1 MKKTLAAVAVLG
13 AFAGSALAADV
24 TLYGKVDLGL
34 NYTHTDVDGVSSDK
48 WGMNSGQNSGSR
60 FGIKGTEQISEG
72 LTVGFQLENG
82 FNADDGR
89 FKYGNDDGERIF
101 GREARLFVQTDFGE
115 LGFGRMGGLDS
126 GSGSYDIFG
135 GNAGVFGAGWNSIGS
150 DSNIFLGMSSRYDNM
165 ITYKSPE
172 FAGVRVYA
180 QASLKQDSAEDGDE
194 GSSKADRYYALGA
207 TGNWGALSTG
217 LVASMYD
224 YGHGERIAGDATIT
238 GNQDTGSVGGLVDI
252 DDNVKPVTTDDDGY
266 AVGAFAAYDFGVT
279 KVTFGAQYFDGVK
292 QSRGTALGDGEI
304 SFTPEIGDIRDDG
317 GAISFN
323 GSKVKF
329 DYGDESAGVKGYGVM
344 LGAITPI
351 ASGKLYTSIGY
362 RDSENADEDLNGQ
375 ADKTA
380 YQAAIGY
387 TYPLS
392 KRTYLYTAAGY
403 YQEEV
408 DDGADEV
415 KSKTTEVV
423 AGIVHNF

>member
-34 NYTHTDVDGVSSDK
+34 NYTHTDVDGVSSDN
-48 WGMNSGQNSGSR
+48 WGMKSGQNSGSR
-60 FGIKGTEQISEG
+60 FGLKGTEQISDG

-82 FNADDGR
+82 FDSDTG
-89 FKYGNDDGERIF
+89 KLGQGDRIF

-135 GNAGVFGAGWNSIGS
+135 GKAGVFGTGWSGIGS
-150 DSNIFLGMSSRYDNM
+150 DSAIFLGMSSRYDNM
-165 ITYKSPE
+165 ITYKSPT
-172 FAGVRVYA
+172 FGGVTVYA
-180 QASLKQDSAEDGDE
+180 QASLKQDSSKDGDE
-194 GSSKADRYYALGA
+194 ASSKTDRYYALGA
-207 TGNWGALSTG
+207 TGKWGALSTG
-217 LVASMYD
+217 LVASMFD
-224 YGHGERIAGDATIT
+224 YGHGERLAGEATIT
-238 GNQDTGSVGGLVDI
+238 GGTYPVVVI
-252 DDNVKPVTTDDDGY
+252 DDKVKPVTTDDDGY

-304 SFTPEIGDIRDDG
+304 SFTPEIGDIRDG

>member
-48 WGMNSGQNSGSR
+48 WGMKSGQNSGSR

-82 FNADDGR
+82 FDADDGR

-135 GNAGVFGAGWNSIGS
+135 GNAGVFGTGWSGIGS
-150 DSNIFLGMSSRYDNM
+150 DSAIFLGMSSRYDNM
-165 ITYKSPE
+165 ITYKSPT
-172 FAGVRVYA
+172 FGGVTVYA
-180 QASLKQDSAEDGDE
+180 QASLKQDSSKDGDE
-194 GSSKADRYYALGA
+194 ASSKADRYYALGA
-207 TGNWGALSTG
+207 KGTWGALSTG
-217 LVASMYD
+217 VVASMYD
-224 YGHGERIAGDATIT
+224 YGHT
-238 GNQDTGSVGGLVDI
+238 NHYTGSLVI
-252 DDNVKPVTTDDDGY
+252 DEGVFDDTQTIKEVTTDDDGY
-266 AVGAFAAYDFGVT
+266 AVGAFVAYDFNVT
-279 KVTFGAQYFDGVK
+279 KVTLGAQYFDGVQ
-292 QSRGTALGDGEI
+292 QSRGDSEFTISATPAFDEDGNLSLET
-304 SFTPEIGDIRDDG
+304 SSAKLTY
-317 GAISFN
+317 
-323 GSKVKF
+323 GS
-329 DYGDESAGVKGYGVM
+329 ESAGAKGYGVM
-344 LGAITPI
+344 LGAVTPLG
-351 ASGKLYTSIGY
+351 SGSLYTSIGY
-362 RDSENADEDLNGQ
+362 RDSENADENYGGQ
-375 ADKTA
+375 LDETV
-380 YQAAIGY
+380 YQVAVGY

-403 YQEEV
+403 TQEEL
-408 DDGADEV
+408 DKGGNNDTV
-415 KSKTTEVV
+415 KTKTTEVV

>member
-13 AFAGSALAADV
+13 AFAGSAFAADV

-34 NYTHTDVDGVSSDK
+34 NYTHTDVDGVSEDN
-48 WGMNSGQNSGSR
+48 WGMKSGQNSGSR

-82 FNADDGR
+82 FDADDGR
-89 FKYGNDDGERIF
+89 FKYGNDDGERVF

-135 GNAGVFGAGWNSIGS
+135 GNAGVFGTGWSGIGS
-150 DSNIFLGMSSRYDNM
+150 DSAIFLGMSSRYDNM

-180 QASLKQDSAEDGDE
+180 QASLKQDSSKDGDE

-207 TGNWGALSTG
+207 TGTWGALSTG

-224 YGHGERIAGDATIT
+224 YGHTNHYAGSLVIDEGALDPDETI
-238 GNQDTGSVGGLVDI
+238 
-252 DDNVKPVTTDDDGY
+252 KEVTTDDDGY
-266 AVGAFAAYDFGVT
+266 AVGAFVAYDFSVT
-279 KVTFGAQYFDGVK
+279 KVTLGAQYFDGVQ
-292 QSRGTALGDGEI
+292 QSRGDDEFTLSATPAFDADGNL
-304 SFTPEIGDIRDDG
+304 SLDTSS
-317 GAISFN
+317 AKLTY
-323 GSKVKF
+323 GS
-329 DYGDESAGVKGYGVM
+329 ESAGAKGYGVM
-344 LGAITPI
+344 LGAVTPLG
-351 ASGKLYTSIGY
+351 AGTLYTSVGY
-362 RDSENADEDLNGQ
+362 RDSENADENYGGQ
-375 ADKTA
+375 LDETA
-380 YQAAIGY
+380 YQFAVGY

-403 YQEEV
+403 TQEEL
-408 DDGADEV
+408 DKGGNTDTV
-415 KSKTTEVV
+415 KTKTTEVV

>member
-48 WGMNSGQNSGSR
+48 WGMKSGQNSGSR

-82 FNADDGR
+82 FDADDGR

-135 GNAGVFGAGWNSIGS
+135 GNAGVFGTGWSGIGS
-150 DSNIFLGMSSRYDNM
+150 DSAIFLGMSSRYDNM
-165 ITYKSPE
+165 ITYKSPT
-172 FAGVRVYA
+172 FGGVTVYA
-180 QASLKQDSAEDGDE
+180 QASLKQDSSKDGDE
-194 GSSKADRYYALGA
+194 ASSKADRYYALGA
-207 TGNWGALSTG
+207 TGTWGALSTG
-217 LVASMYD
+217 VVASMYD
-224 YGHGERIAGDATIT
+224 YGHA
-238 GNQDTGSVGGLVDI
+238 NHYTGSIEFDGGLPDPDDI
-252 DDNVKPVTTDDDGY
+252 PIKEVTTDDDGY
-266 AVGAFAAYDFGVT
+266 AVGAFVAYDFNVT
-279 KVTFGAQYFDGVK
+279 KVTLGAQYFDGVQ
-292 QSRGTALGDGEI
+292 QSRGSSEFTISATPGFNEDG
-304 SFTPEIGDIRDDG
+304 
-317 GAISFN
+317 
-323 GSKVKF
+323 KF
-329 DYGDESAGVKGYGVM
+329 DLENSSAKLTYGSESAGAKGYGVM
-344 LGAITPI
+344 LGAVTPLG
-351 ASGKLYTSIGY
+351 SGSLYTSIGY
-362 RDSENADEDLNGQ
+362 RDSENADENYGGQ
-375 ADKTA
+375 LDETV
-380 YQAAIGY
+380 YQVAVGY

-403 YQEEV
+403 TQEEL
-408 DDGADEV
+408 DKGGNTDTV
-415 KSKTTEVV
+415 KTKTTEVV

>member
-48 WGMNSGQNSGSR
+48 WGMKSGQNSGSR

-82 FNADDGR
+82 FDADDGR

-135 GNAGVFGAGWNSIGS
+135 GNAGVFGTGWSGIGS
-150 DSNIFLGMSSRYDNM
+150 DSAIFLGMSSRYDNM
-165 ITYKSPE
+165 ITYKSPT
-172 FAGVRVYA
+172 FGGVTVYA
-180 QASLKQDSAEDGDE
+180 QASLKQDSSKDGDE
-194 GSSKADRYYALGA
+194 ASSKADRYYALGA
-207 TGNWGALSTG
+207 KGTWGALSTG
-217 LVASMYD
+217 VVASMYD
-224 YGHGERIAGDATIT
+224 YGHT
-238 GNQDTGSVGGLVDI
+238 NHYTGSIEVDGSIPGLDPDQTI
-252 DDNVKPVTTDDDGY
+252 KEVTTDDDGY
-266 AVGAFAAYDFGVT
+266 AVGAFVAYDFNVT
-279 KVTFGAQYFDGVK
+279 KVTLGAQYFDGVQ
-292 QSRGTALGDGEI
+292 QSRGSSEFTISATPPSFDESGEMDWTTASAKL
-304 SFTPEIGDIRDDG
+304 TY
-317 GAISFN
+317 
-323 GSKVKF
+323 GS
-329 DYGDESAGVKGYGVM
+329 ESAGAKGYGVM
-344 LGAITPI
+344 LGAVTPLG
-351 ASGKLYTSIGY
+351 SGSLYTSIGY
-362 RDSENADEDLNGQ
+362 RDSENADENYGGQ
-375 ADKTA
+375 LDETV
-380 YQAAIGY
+380 YQVAVGY

-403 YQEEV
+403 TQEEL
-408 DDGADEV
+408 DKGADTV
-415 KSKTTEVV
+415 KTKTTEVV

>member
-34 NYTHTDVDGVSSDK
+34 NYTHTDADGVSSDK
-48 WGMNSGQNSGSR
+48 WGMKSGQNSGSR
-60 FGIKGTEQISEG
+60 FGIKGTEQISDG

-82 FNADDGR
+82 FDADDGR
-89 FKYGNDDGERIF
+89 FKYGNDDGERMF

-135 GNAGVFGAGWNSIGS
+135 GNAGVFGTGWSGIGS
-150 DSNIFLGMSSRYDNM
+150 DSAIFLGMSSRYDNM

-180 QASLKQDSAEDGDE
+180 QASLKQDSSKDGDE

-207 TGNWGALSTG
+207 TGTWGALSTG

-224 YGHGERIAGDATIT
+224 YGHTNHYAGSLVVDGGKLDPDETI
-238 GNQDTGSVGGLVDI
+238 
-252 DDNVKPVTTDDDGY
+252 KKVTTDDDGY
-266 AVGAFAAYDFGVT
+266 AVGAFVAYDFSVT
-279 KVTFGAQYFDGVK
+279 KVTLGAQYFDGVQ
-292 QSRGTALGDGEI
+292 QSRGDDEFTLSATPAFGANGDLDL
-304 SFTPEIGDIRDDG
+304 STSV
-317 GAISFN
+317 AKLTY
-323 GSKVKF
+323 GS
-329 DYGDESAGVKGYGVM
+329 ESAGAKGYGVM
-344 LGAITPI
+344 LGAVTPLG
-351 ASGKLYTSIGY
+351 AGTLYTSVGY
-362 RDSENADEDLNGQ
+362 RDSENADENYGGQ
-375 ADKTA
+375 LDETA
-380 YQAAIGY
+380 YQFAVGY

-403 YQEEV
+403 TQEEL
-408 DDGADEV
+408 DKGGNNDT
-415 KSKTTEVV
+415 KTKTTEVV

>member
-48 WGMNSGQNSGSR
+48 WGMKSGQNSGPR
-60 FGIKGTEQISEG
+60 FGIKGTEQISDG

-82 FNADDGR
+82 FDADDGR
-89 FKYGNDDGERIF
+89 FKNGNDDGERMF

-135 GNAGVFGAGWNSIGS
+135 GNAGVFGTGWSGIGS
-150 DSNIFLGMSSRYDNM
+150 DSVIFMGMSSRYDNM
-165 ITYKSPE
+165 ITYKSPT
-172 FAGVRVYA
+172 FGGVTVYA
-180 QASLKQDSAEDGDE
+180 QASLKQDSSKDGE
-194 GSSKADRYYALGA
+194 EASSKADRYYALGA
-207 TGNWGALSTG
+207 TGKWGALSTG
-217 LVASMYD
+217 VVASMYD
-224 YGHGERIAGDATIT
+224 YGHGNRLAGTATIT
-238 GNQDTGSVGGLVDI
+238 GEHNPGPGVDI
-252 DDNVKPVTTDDDGY
+252 EDKVNPVTTDDDGY
-266 AVGAFAAYDFGVT
+266 AVGAFAAYDFSVT
-279 KVTFGAQYFDGVK
+279 KVTLGAQYFDGVK

-304 SFTPEIGDIRDDG
+304 SFTPEIGAINNG
-317 GAISFN
+317 GSISFD
-323 GSKVKF
+323 GSKVTF

-344 LGAITPI
+344 LGAVTPLG
-351 ASGKLYTSIGY
+351 AGTLYTSIGY
-362 RDSENADEDLNGQ
+362 RDSENADEKIGGQ
-375 ADKTA
+375 LDETV
-380 YQAAIGY
+380 YQVGVGY

-403 YQEEV
+403 TQEEL
-408 DDGADEV
+408 DKGGDTDTV
-415 KSKTTEVV
+415 KTKTTEVV

>member
-48 WGMNSGQNSGSR
+48 WGMKSGQNSGSR

-82 FNADDGR
+82 FDADDGR
-89 FKYGNDDGERIF
+89 FKYGNDDGERMF

-135 GNAGVFGAGWNSIGS
+135 GNAGVFGTGWSGIGS
-150 DSNIFLGMSSRYDNM
+150 DSAIFLGMSSRYDNM

-180 QASLKQDSAEDGDE
+180 QASLKQDSSKDGDE

-207 TGNWGALSTG
+207 TGTWGALSTG

-224 YGHGERIAGDATIT
+224 YGHTNHYAGSLVYDEGTWDPDETI
-238 GNQDTGSVGGLVDI
+238 
-252 DDNVKPVTTDDDGY
+252 KEVTTDDDGY
-266 AVGAFAAYDFGVT
+266 AVGAFVAYDFSVT
-279 KVTFGAQYFDGVK
+279 KVTLGAQYFDGVQ
-292 QSRGTALGDGEI
+292 QSRGDDEFTLSATPAFDADGNLNLDT
-304 SFTPEIGDIRDDG
+304 SSAKLTY
-317 GAISFN
+317 
-323 GSKVKF
+323 GS
-329 DYGDESAGVKGYGVM
+329 ESAGAKGYGVM
-344 LGAITPI
+344 LGAVTPLG
-351 ASGKLYTSIGY
+351 AGTLYTSVGY
-362 RDSENADEDLNGQ
+362 RDSENADENYGGQ
-375 ADKTA
+375 LDETA
-380 YQAAIGY
+380 YQFAVGY

-403 YQEEV
+403 TQEEL
-408 DDGADEV
+408 DKGGNTDEV
-415 KSKTTEVV
+415 KTKTTEVV

>member
-82 FNADDGR
+82 FDADDGR

-135 GNAGVFGAGWNSIGS
+135 GNAGVFGTGWSDIGS
-150 DSNIFLGMSSRYDNM
+150 DSAIFLGMSSRYDNM
-165 ITYKSPE
+165 ITYKSPT
-172 FAGVRVYA
+172 FGGVTVYA
-180 QASLKQDSAEDGDE
+180 QASLKQDSSKDGDE
-194 GSSKADRYYALGA
+194 ASSKTDRYYALGA
-207 TGNWGALSTG
+207 TGKWGALSTG
-217 LVASMYD
+217 VVASMYD
-224 YGHGERIAGDATIT
+224 YARNDNKFGSYTVTGGAG
-238 GNQDTGSVGGLVDI
+238 GSS
-252 DDNVKPVTTDDDGY
+252 VTTVDDVKSVTADDDGY
-266 AVGAFAAYDFGVT
+266 ALGAFVAYDFSVT
-279 KVTFGAQYFDGVK
+279 KVTLGAQYFDGVQ
-292 QSRGTALGDGEI
+292 QSRGSSEGTLTFSPNYWEDGSMKFE
-304 SFTPEIGDIRDDG
+304 
-317 GAISFN
+317 
-323 GSKVKF
+323 GSKLSYT
-329 DYGDESAGVKGYGVM
+329 YGSQSAGAKGYGVM
-344 LGAITPI
+344 LGAVTPLG
-351 ASGKLYTSIGY
+351 AGSLYTSIGY
-362 RDSENADEDLNGQ
+362 RDSENADEKIGGQ
-375 ADKTA
+375 LDETV
-380 YQAAIGY
+380 YQVGVGY

-403 YQEEV
+403 TQEEL
-408 DDGADEV
+408 DKGGNTDTV
-415 KSKTTEVV
+415 KTKTTEVV

>member
-34 NYTHTDVDGVSSDK
+34 NYTHTDVDGVSSDN
-48 WGMNSGQNSGSR
+48 WGMKSGQNSGSR

-82 FNADDGR
+82 FDADDGR

-135 GNAGVFGAGWNSIGS
+135 GNAGVFGTGWSDIGS
-150 DSNIFLGMSSRYDNM
+150 DSAIFLGMSSRYDNM
-165 ITYKSPE
+165 ITYKSPT
-172 FAGVRVYA
+172 FGGVTVYA
-180 QASLKQDSAEDGDE
+180 QASLKQDSSKDGDE
-194 GSSKADRYYALGA
+194 ASSKADRYYALGA
-207 TGNWGALSTG
+207 TGKWGALSTG

-224 YGHGERIAGDATIT
+224 YGHTNHYAGSLVIDEGVRDPDQTI
-238 GNQDTGSVGGLVDI
+238 
-252 DDNVKPVTTDDDGY
+252 KEVTTDDGY
-266 AVGAFAAYDFGVT
+266 AVGAFVAYDFSVT
-279 KVTFGAQYFDGVK
+279 KVTLGAQYFDGVQ
-292 QSRGTALGDGEI
+292 QSRGDSEFTLSDTPAFDEDGNLSLET
-304 SFTPEIGDIRDDG
+304 SSAKLTY
-317 GAISFN
+317 
-323 GSKVKF
+323 GS
-329 DYGDESAGVKGYGVM
+329 ESAGAKGYGVM
-344 LGAITPI
+344 LGAVTPLG
-351 ASGKLYTSIGY
+351 AGSLYTSVGY
-362 RDSENADEDLNGQ
+362 RDSENADENYGGQ
-375 ADKTA
+375 LDETV
-380 YQAAIGY
+380 YQVAVGY

-403 YQEEV
+403 TQEEL
-408 DDGADEV
+408 DKGGNTDTV
-415 KSKTTEVV
+415 KTKTTEVV

>member
-34 NYTHTDVDGVSSDK
+34 NYTHTDVDGVSSDN
-48 WGMNSGQNSGSR
+48 WGMKSGQNSGSR

-82 FNADDGR
+82 FDADDGR

-135 GNAGVFGAGWNSIGS
+135 GNAGVFGTGWSDIGS
-150 DSNIFLGMSSRYDNM
+150 DSAIFLGMSSRYDNM
-165 ITYKSPE
+165 ITYKSPT
-172 FAGVRVYA
+172 FGGVTVYA
-180 QASLKQDSAEDGDE
+180 QASLKQDSSKDGDE
-194 GSSKADRYYALGA
+194 ASSKADRYYALGA
-207 TGNWGALSTG
+207 TGKWGALSTG

-224 YGHGERIAGDATIT
+224 YGHTNHYAGSLVIDEGELDPDQTI
-238 GNQDTGSVGGLVDI
+238 
-252 DDNVKPVTTDDDGY
+252 KEVTTDDDGY
-266 AVGAFAAYDFGVT
+266 AVGAFVAYDFSVT
-279 KVTFGAQYFDGVK
+279 KVTLGAQYFDGVQ
-292 QSRGTALGDGEI
+292 QSRGDSEFTLSATPAFDEDGNLSLET
-304 SFTPEIGDIRDDG
+304 SSAKLTYGSESV
-317 GAISFN
+317 GA
-323 GSKVKF
+323 
-329 DYGDESAGVKGYGVM
+329 KGYGVM
-344 LGAITPI
+344 LGAVTPLG
-351 ASGKLYTSIGY
+351 AGSLYTSVGY
-362 RDSENADEDLNGQ
+362 RDSENADENYGGQ
-375 ADKTA
+375 LDETV
-380 YQAAIGY
+380 YQVAVGY

-403 YQEEV
+403 TQEEL
-408 DDGADEV
+408 DKGGNTDTV
-415 KSKTTEVV
+415 KTKTTEVV